1 MSKPFSALSSIVT
14 IVVFFAL
21 IAVATVIYSGD
32 PEQKARVEQNFFWR
46 NAKVA
51 MDSVWIAVQ
60 GIADIGIGKS
70 YTGQASTAPI
80 VQATEEAGT
89 FQQIGAD
96 IKDEWNKD
104 GGMKLDAVSEVN
116 LDKFWEWRKNAD
128 GAEVVFKD
136 KDGEE
141 HIVSLPF
148 KFLAE

>member
-1 MSKPFSALSSIVT
+1 MAKPFSALSSIVT

-21 IAVATVIYSGD
+21 IAVAAILYGGNS
-32 PEQKARVEQNFFWR
+32 EQKARVEQNFFWR

-60 GIADIGIGKS
+60 GVADMGMGKS
-70 YTGQASTAPI
+70 YEGQASTTPI
-80 VQATEEAGT
+80 VQATEEVGT

-104 GGMKLDAVSEVN
+104 GGIKLETVSEVN
-116 LDKFWEWRKNAD
+116 LDKIWEWRKNAA

>member
-1 MSKPFSALSSIVT
+1 MAKPFSALSSIVT
-14 IVVFFAL
+14 VVVFFAL
-21 IAVATVIYSGD
+21 IAVATILYSGN
-32 PEQKARVEQNFFWR
+32 PEQKVRVEQNFFWR

-60 GIADIGIGKS
+60 GVADIGMGKS
-70 YTGQASTAPI
+70 YEGQASTTPI
-80 VQATEEAGT
+80 VQAVEEAGT

-96 IKDEWNKD
+96 IKEEWNKD
-104 GGMKLDAVSEVN
+104 GGIKLDTVSEVN
-116 LDKFWEWRKNAD
+116 LDKIWEWRKNAA

>member
-1 MSKPFSALSSIVT
+1 MAKSFSALRSIVT

-21 IAVATVIYSGD
+21 IAVATILYSGD
-32 PEQKARVEQNFFWR
+32 PEQKVRVEQNFFWR

-51 MDSVWIAVQ
+51 MDSAWIAVQ
-60 GIADIGIGKS
+60 GIADIGMGKS
-70 YTGQASTAPI
+70 YENQASTTA
-80 VQATEEAGT
+80 VVKTVEEVGA

-96 IKDEWNKD
+96 IKEEWDKD
-104 GGMKLDAVSEVN
+104 GGLKLDSVAEVN
-116 LDKFWEWRKNAD
+116 LNKVWEWRKNAA
-128 GAEVVFKD
+128 GAEIVFKD